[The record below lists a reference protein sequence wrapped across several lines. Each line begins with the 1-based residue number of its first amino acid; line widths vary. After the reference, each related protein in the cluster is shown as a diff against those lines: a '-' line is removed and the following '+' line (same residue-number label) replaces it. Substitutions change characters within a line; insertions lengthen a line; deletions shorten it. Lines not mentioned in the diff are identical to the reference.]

1 MPYVPCTEC
10 GLTSYTPPP
19 AVLAAECPECG
30 ARLLEPRAATGAEH
44 APSLSGDSLR
54 TLTPDTQSSHIRS

>member
-1 MPYVPCTEC
+1 MPYVACTEC

-30 ARLLEPRAATGAEH
+30 ARLLEPRAATGAVD
-44 APSLSGDSLR
+44 ALR
-54 TLTPDTQSSHIRS
+54 ELTGDTQSSRIPG